1 MLSVEV
7 VLDAST
13 QIRALLKATPEQSRM
28 WATAVSE
35 ACGFMQPYQFHEV
48 CKAFLPEMTAG
59 RTPAPKQ
66 LIAVFHKLKQE
77 KGWDRTEEKCA
88 GCNGIRFVYTRLQ
101 HRDTEE
107 IITAMR
113 PCPKCRGVSE
123 VKPDWI
129 ELPVETVSLQ
139 AKWDKLSD
147 SAKHAAMDYAEV
159 LGKLVKKPDYLGN
172 LMEKVLKKAEAGL

>member
-1 MLSVEV
+1 MLNVEI
-7 VLDAST
+7 VLEAST

-77 KGWDRTEEKCA
+77 RGWDRTEEKCG

-101 HRDTEE
+101 HRDTNE
-107 IITAMR
+107 IVTAMK
-113 PCPKCRGVSE
+113 PCPKCRGTSE
-123 VKPDWI
+123 TKPDWI
-129 ELPVETVSLQ
+129 ELPIESADDQ
-139 AKWDKLSD
+139 AAWDKLSD
-147 SAKHAAMDYAEV
+147 SSKNAALDYAEV
-159 LGKLVKKPDYLGN
+159 LAKMLKKPEYFERFVDRVVYS
-172 LMEKVLKKAEAGL
+172 KVQK